1 MIYFNFRKSLN
12 IRGFHSAQEVTR
24 SQSLFICSS
33 LRSSISSFLVRSFVH
48 LYVRTSPFLILKFSC
63 SLKPKMLSKLLTIVL
78 GVMFCMFWTLLE
90 LWSCS
95 LKLKIN
101 AEFEVAAWCWRLVNS
116 LKLQYEWK
124 DWLRV
129 EFKAKV
135 AICSWSL
142 KWKLDSEAAICSWCL
157 K

>member
-78 GVMFCMFWTLLE
+78 GVIFCMFWILLE

-95 LKLKIN
+95 FKLKIN
-101 AEFEVAAWCWRLVNS
+101 AEFENAAWSWIWSRVWSCSMKGTIDVELN
-116 LKLQYEWK
+116 LKLKCKIAFW
-124 DWLRV
+124 
-129 EFKAKV
+129 
-135 AICSWSL
+135 SWRYV
-142 KWKLDSEAAICSWCL
+142 
-157 K
+157 